1 MDSERKIQGTHE
13 LVSRY
18 GLILTAHADEEAR
31 ETQGALSDYARAKEE
46 AEMKCDLCT
55 KGNIER
61 KRLTR
66 NYKWHGKTIVI
77 EDVPAL
83 VCDRCGDILIRE
95 ETVKAI
101 DGLLMNEAQPREYAP
116 IYRFPAKVA

>member
-1 MDSERKIQGTHE
+1 M
-13 LVSRY
+13 
-18 GLILTAHADEEAR
+18 
-31 ETQGALSDYARAKEE
+31 DYAGAKEE
-46 AEMKCDLCT
+46 AGMKCDLCEGEYREKT
-55 KGNIER
+55 V
-61 KRLTR
+61 TR
-66 NYKWHGKTIVI
+66 NYKWHSKTIVI

-101 DGLLMNEAQPREYAP
+101 DELLKKDTQPREYAP